1 VLGLLLAMAPGVRA
15 DSVSYSFT
23 RIATTD
29 GPSVFFHFPS
39 LNNGGAVAFET

>member
-29 GPSVFFHFPS
+29 GPSVFFSFS
-39 LNNGGAVAFET
+39 ITEQRRSSGL